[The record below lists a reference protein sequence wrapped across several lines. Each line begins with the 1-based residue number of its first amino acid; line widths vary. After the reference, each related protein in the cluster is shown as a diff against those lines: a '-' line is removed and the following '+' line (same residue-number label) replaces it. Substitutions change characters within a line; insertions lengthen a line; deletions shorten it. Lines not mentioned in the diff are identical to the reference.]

1 MAKRKGIPSSVMDW
15 GGHIQPLNMDDQDGG
30 TDA

>member
-1 MAKRKGIPSSVMDW
+1 VKRNSWFSNEL